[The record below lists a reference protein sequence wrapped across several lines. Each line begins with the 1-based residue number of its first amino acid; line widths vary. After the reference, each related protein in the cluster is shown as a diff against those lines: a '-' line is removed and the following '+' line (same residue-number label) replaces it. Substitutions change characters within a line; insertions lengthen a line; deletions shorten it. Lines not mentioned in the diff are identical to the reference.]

1 MGRLLLSDFKATS
14 ASGQLAAPLSVEE
27 TPSYSSEV
35 LTRLSIGW
43 RFCTVG
49 VIIAYDLLYPLT
61 NSRRSGG
68 GITPAHKIE
77 REIEAELEEA
87 GVVVLDMK
95 DLPTIFAD
103 DR

>member
-1 MGRLLLSDFKATS
+1 MGVTIVYNLSH
-14 ASGQLAAPLSVEE
+14 L
-27 TPSYSSEV
+27 
-35 LTRLSIGW
+35 
-43 RFCTVG
+43 
-49 VIIAYDLLYPLT
+49 LT

-68 GITPAHKIE
+68 GITPALKIE

>member
-1 MGRLLLSDFKATS
+1 LH
-14 ASGQLAAPLSVEE
+14 
-27 TPSYSSEV
+27 
-35 LTRLSIGW
+35 
-43 RFCTVG
+43 
-49 VIIAYDLLYPLT
+49 
-61 NSRRSGG
+61 GG

-95 DLPTIFAD
+95 DLPGIFAD

>member
-1 MGRLLLSDFKATS
+1 L
-14 ASGQLAAPLSVEE
+14 VEA
-27 TPSYSSEV
+27 TPSYSSGV
-35 LTRLSIGW
+35 LTRLLIGW

-49 VIIAYDLLYPLT
+49 VIIVCNLADPLT
-61 NSRRSGG
+61 DCRRLGG

-95 DLPTIFAD
+95 DLPGIFAD

>member
-1 MGRLLLSDFKATS
+1 MS
-14 ASGQLAAPLSVEE
+14 
-27 TPSYSSEV
+27 
-35 LTRLSIGW
+35 
-43 RFCTVG
+43 
-49 VIIAYDLLYPLT
+49 VIIVYDLSHPLT
-61 NSRRSGG
+61 NCRWSGG

-95 DLPTIFAD
+95 DLPKIFED

>member
-14 ASGQLAAPLSVEE
+14 VSEQLAAPLLVEAI
-27 TPSYSSEV
+27 PSYSSEV
-35 LTRLSIGW
+35 LTRLLIGW

-49 VIIAYDLLYPLT
+49 IIIAYDLLHPLT
-61 NSRRSGG
+61 SCRRSGG
-68 GITPAHKIE
+68 GITPAYKIE

-95 DLPTIFAD
+95 DLSNIFAD